1 MNEGRRTIPMFVPA
15 DDAQAVSAPGLPTLL
30 VVDDTPEYLMILG
43 EILSP
48 EYRVR
53 VASHGAAAVEFARQA
68 PAPDLILLDV
78 LMPGMSGYETLA
90 ALKSD
95 PRTADIP
102 VIFVTSLDATEDE
115 QRGFT
120 LGAADYI
127 VKPVRAP
134 IVLARVALHLE
145 LKRARDGLARKNASL
160 AAEIERR
167 SAAEVTVRELNAALS
182 ARSAALERSVGDLEA
197 FAYSVSHDLRAPLRA
212 ISGFADLLRESDGE
226 RLTDDGRGL
235 LGRISAAATRM
246 SGMIDD
252 VLAYSRTQSA
262 TLNTGPVDLRALA
275 TDVAGELG
283 AAYPA
288 ATITVGE
295 LPRMRV
301 DAAMM
306 RQVFANLVGNAL
318 KFSAR
323 SEAPR
328 VTIDS
333 SAGADGVEI
342 AISDNGAGFDP
353 RYADRL
359 FGLFQRLHSQKEF
372 GGSGVGLAIVKRLI
386 ERHGGRIAAQSQPGV
401 RTTFSITLPS
411 EARIADR

>member
-1 MNEGRRTIPMFVPA
+1 M
-15 DDAQAVSAPGLPTLL
+15 APPGARERARPTLL
-30 VVDDTPEYLMILG
+30 LVDDTPEHLTILG
-43 EILSP
+43 EVLAPI
-48 EYRVR
+48 YNVR
-53 VASHGAAAVEFARQA
+53 IASHGAAALEIARRT
-68 PAPDLILLDV
+68 PPDLVLLDV

-90 ALKSD
+90 ALRSD

-167 SAAEVTVRELNAALS
+167 SAAEVTVRELNSALS
-182 ARSAALERSVGDLEA
+182 ARSEALERSVADLEA
-197 FAYSVSHDLRAPLRA
+197 FAYSISHDLRAPLRA

-226 RLTDDGRGL
+226 RLSEEGRGM
-235 LGRISAAATRM
+235 LGRIAAAALRM

-262 TLNTGPVDLRALA
+262 TLHVAPVDLRALA
-275 TDVAGELG
+275 AEVAAELG
-283 AAYPA
+283 ASYPD
-288 ATITVGE
+288 ATVDIGA
-295 LPRMRV
+295 LPRLKV
-301 DAAMM
+301 DAPMM
-306 RQVFANLVGNAL
+306 RQILANLVGNAL
-318 KFSAR
+318 KFSAKA
-323 SEAPR
+323 SEPR
-328 VTIDS
+328 VRIE
-333 SAGADGVEI
+333 SAITDAGVEI
-342 AISDNGAGFDP
+342 QVTDNGAGFDP

-359 FGLFQRLHSQKEF
+359 FGLFQRLHSQKDF
-372 GGSGVGLAIVKRLI
+372 AGSGVGLAIVKRLV
-386 ERHGGRIAAQSQPGV
+386 ERHGGRITAHSKPGV
-401 RTTFSITLPS
+401 STTFQLTFPAASL
-411 EARIADR
+411 A

>member
-1 MNEGRRTIPMFVPA
+1 MTGTATAGDPPA
-15 DDAQAVSAPGLPTLL
+15 GDAGTPPGTRERARPTLL
-30 VVDDTPEYLMILG
+30 LVDDTPEHLTILG
-43 EILSP
+43 EVLAP
-48 EYRVR
+48 VYNVR
-53 VASHGAAAVEFARQA
+53 IASHGVAALEIARRN
-68 PAPDLILLDV
+68 PPDLVLLDV

-90 ALKSD
+90 ALRSD

-167 SAAEVTVRELNAALS
+167 SAAEVTVRELNTALS
-182 ARSAALERSVGDLEA
+182 ARSEALESSVADLEA
-197 FAYSVSHDLRAPLRA
+197 FAYSISHDLRAPLRA

-226 RLTDDGRGL
+226 RLSDEGRGM
-235 LGRISAAATRM
+235 LGRIAAAALRM

-262 TLNTGPVDLRALA
+262 TLHVAPVDLRALA
-275 TDVAGELG
+275 AEVAAELG
-283 AAYPA
+283 ASYPESIVDIGA
-288 ATITVGE
+288 
-295 LPRMRV
+295 LPRLKV
-301 DAAMM
+301 DAPMM
-306 RQVFANLVGNAL
+306 RQILANLVGNAL
-318 KFSAR
+318 KFSAKA
-323 SEAPR
+323 SEPR
-328 VTIDS
+328 VRVEAAVTD
-333 SAGADGVEI
+333 AGVEI
-342 AISDNGAGFDP
+342 LVTDNGAGFDP

-359 FGLFQRLHSQKEF
+359 FGLFQRLHSQKDF
-372 GGSGVGLAIVKRLI
+372 TGSGVGLAIVKRLV
-386 ERHGGRIAAQSQPGV
+386 ERHGGRITARSEPGV
-401 RTTFSITLPS
+401 STTFQLTFPAASL
-411 EARIADR
+411 A